1 MRRLVIRVQVRR
13 NRSTISKVADRTN
26 LLSLNAP
33 IEAEKAG
40 EYGLGFAV
48 VAREIRRLAD
58 QTAVATL
65 DIEGMVRDMQSS
77 VAAGVMEMDKFTK
90 KFLIALKKLRAS
102 ALSLSKLST
111 KFRVSPPL

>member
-1 MRRLVIRVQVRR
+1 MIRVQVRR

-90 KFLIALKKLRAS
+90 EVSDSVEKAQGISTQFVEIINKVQSLTPALR
-102 ALSLSKLST
+102 
-111 KFRVSPPL
+111 R